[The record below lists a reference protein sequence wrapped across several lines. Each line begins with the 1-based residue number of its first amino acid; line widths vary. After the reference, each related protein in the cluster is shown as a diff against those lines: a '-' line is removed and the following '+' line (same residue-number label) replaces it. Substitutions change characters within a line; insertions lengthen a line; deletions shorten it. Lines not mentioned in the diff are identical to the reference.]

1 MQKIIQ
7 EICNENNIEFKLLS
21 KDWIIMLEKDGKTRY
36 ICGYK
41 FDLNGHGIGLIT
53 DDKFALYEVLKAKGI
68 PVIEHKI
75 VYNKDNYNDYA
86 IACNTYEYVKDYFL
100 KQNQNIVIKPNNGM
114 CGNDVFNITDINE
127 IDKILDR
134 LFIKNF
140 SISICPFYNIKHEYR
155 VIMLDGESKLVY
167 RKYLPIVIGDGK
179 KTIRE
184 LLLEF
189 NNCYFQN
196 KLQDSKYDIILS
208 KHEKFQYDWK
218 FNLSQGAIAKR
229 LEDEE
234 LSEKLV
240 NLAKQVCRET
250 NLKFASV
257 DIIETINGD
266 LLVLEANSGVTIDKY
281 VSLNPN
287 EYITAKEIYASAI
300 EKLFNNTIH
309 LQIF

>member
-1 MQKIIQ
+1 MKNSFKEIIQ
-7 EICNENNIEFKLLS
+7 QICNENNIKYKLLS
-21 KDWIIMLEKDGKTRY
+21 KDWVIMLEKDGKTRY

-41 FDLNGHGIGLIT
+41 FDLNWHGIGLIT

-68 PVIEHKI
+68 PVIEHNI
-75 VYNKDNYNDYA
+75 VYEKNNHYDYA
-86 IACNTYEYVKDYFL
+86 IACNTYEYVKDFFL

-114 CGNDVFNITDINE
+114 CGNDVFNVTDINE
-127 IDKILDR
+127 IDKILDK

-155 VIMLDGESKLVY
+155 VVMLDGESKLVY

-189 NNCYFQN
+189 NNDYFQD
-196 KLQDSKYDIILS
+196 KLLDSKYDSVLS
-208 KHEKFQYDWK
+208 KYEKFQYDWK

-287 EYITAKEIYASAI
+287 EYITAKKIYASAI
-300 EKLFNNTIH
+300 EKLFNN
-309 LQIF
+309 

>member
-1 MQKIIQ
+1 MKNNFKEIIQ
-7 EICNENNIEFKLLS
+7 QICNENGIKYKLLS
-21 KDWIIMLEKDGKTRY
+21 KDWVIMLEKDGKTRY

-41 FDLNGHGIGLIT
+41 FDLNGHGIGLIA

-68 PVIEHKI
+68 PIIEHKI
-75 VYNKDNYNDYA
+75 VYNTDNHCDYA
-86 IACNTYEYVKDYFL
+86 ITCNTYEYVKDYFL

-114 CGNDVFNITDINE
+114 CGFDVFNITDINE
-127 IDKILDR
+127 IDKVLDK

-155 VIMLDGESKLVY
+155 IIMLDGESKLVY
-167 RKYLPIVIGDGK
+167 RKYLPIVTGDGK

-184 LLLEF
+184 LLFEF
-189 NNCYFQN
+189 NNDYFQD

-208 KHEKFQYDWK
+208 KYEKFQYDWK
-218 FNLSQGAIAKR
+218 FNLLQGAIAKR

-257 DIIETINGD
+257 DIIETTNGD

-281 VSLNPN
+281 VSLNPD
-287 EYITAKEIYASAI
+287 EYITAKEIYAIAI
-300 EKLFNNTIH
+300 EKLFNN
-309 LQIF
+309 

>member
-1 MQKIIQ
+1 MKNSFKEIIEQVCDENKIKY
-7 EICNENNIEFKLLS
+7 KLLS

-75 VYNKDNYNDYA
+75 VYSKDNHNDYA
-86 IACNTYEYVKDYFL
+86 MDCNTYEYVKDFFL
-100 KQNQNIVIKPNNGM
+100 KHNQNIVIKPNNGM
-114 CGNDVFNITDINE
+114 CGYDVFNITDINE
-127 IDKILDR
+127 IDKILDK

-179 KTIRE
+179 KTLRE

-189 NNCYFQN
+189 NNDYFQD
-196 KLQDSKYDIILS
+196 KLQDSKYDRILA
-208 KHEKFQYDWK
+208 KCEKFQYDWK

-234 LSEKLV
+234 LYEKLTKI
-240 NLAKQVCRET
+240 AKQVCRET
-250 NLKFASV
+250 NLKFASF
-257 DIIETINGD
+257 DIIETTNND

-281 VSLNPN
+281 VCLNPD
-287 EYITAKEIYASAI
+287 EYITAKEIYAVAI
-300 EKLFNNTIH
+300 EKLFNN
-309 LQIF
+309 

>member
-1 MQKIIQ
+1 MKNSFKEIIQ
-7 EICNENNIEFKLLS
+7 QICNENNIKYKLLS
-21 KDWIIMLEKDGKTRY
+21 KDWVIMLEKDGKTRY

-68 PVIEHKI
+68 PVIEHNI
-75 VYNKDNYNDYA
+75 VYEKNNHYDYA
-86 IACNTYEYVKDYFL
+86 IACNTYEYVKDFFL

-114 CGNDVFNITDINE
+114 CGNDVFNVTDINE
-127 IDKILDR
+127 IDKILDK

-155 VIMLDGESKLVY
+155 VVMLDGESKLVY

-189 NNCYFQN
+189 NNDYFQD
-196 KLQDSKYDIILS
+196 KLLDSKYDSVLS
-208 KHEKFQYDWK
+208 KYEKFQYDWK

-287 EYITAKEIYASAI
+287 EYITAKKIYASAI
-300 EKLFNNTIH
+300 EKLFNN
-309 LQIF
+309 

>member
-1 MQKIIQ
+1 MKNSFKGIILQ
-7 EICNENNIEFKLLS
+7 ICKENGIKYKLLS
-21 KDWIIMLEKDGKTRY
+21 KDWVIMLEKGGKTRY

-41 FDLNGHGIGLIT
+41 FDLNGHGTGLIT

-68 PVIEHKI
+68 PVIEHNI
-75 VYNKDNYNDYA
+75 VYNKDNHYDYA
-86 IACNTYEYVKDYFL
+86 ITCNTYEYVKDYFL

-127 IDKILDR
+127 IDKILDK

-155 VIMLDGESKLVY
+155 VVMLDGESKLVY

-189 NNCYFQN
+189 NNDYFQD
-196 KLQDSKYDIILS
+196 KLQDSKYDRILS
-208 KHEKFQYDWK
+208 KYEKFQYDWK
-218 FNLSQGAIAKR
+218 FNLSQGAIAKK
-229 LEDEE
+229 LEDKE
-234 LSEKLV
+234 LYEKLI

-257 DIIETINGD
+257 DIIETTNGD

-281 VSLNPN
+281 VSLNPD

-300 EKLFNNTIH
+300 EKLFNN
-309 LQIF
+309 

>member
-1 MQKIIQ
+1 MKNSFKEIIEQ
-7 EICNENNIEFKLLS
+7 VCNENKIKYKLLS
-21 KDWIIMLEKDGKTRY
+21 NDWIIMLEKDGKTRY

-53 DDKFALYEVLKAKGI
+53 DDKFALYEVLKTKDI

-75 VYNKDNYNDYA
+75 VYNKDNHNDYA
-86 IACNTYEYVKDYFL
+86 MDCNTYEYVKDFFF
-100 KQNQNIVIKPNNGM
+100 KHNQNIVIKPNNGM
-114 CGNDVFNITDINE
+114 CGYDIFNITDINE
-127 IDKILDR
+127 IDTILDK

-179 KTIRE
+179 KTLRE
-184 LLLEF
+184 LLLKF
-189 NNCYFQN
+189 NNDYFQG
-196 KLQDSKYDIILS
+196 KLQDSKYDRILA
-208 KHEKFQYDWK
+208 KCEKFQYDWK

-234 LSEKLV
+234 LYEKLTKI
-240 NLAKQVCRET
+240 AKQVCRET

-257 DIIETINGD
+257 DIIETTNND
-266 LLVLEANSGVTIDKY
+266 LLVLEANSGVMIEKY
-281 VSLNPN
+281 VDLNPD
-287 EYITAKEIYASAI
+287 EYITAKEIYAVAI
-300 EKLFNNTIH
+300 EKLFNN
-309 LQIF
+309 

>member
-1 MQKIIQ
+1 MKNSFKEMIQ
-7 EICNENNIEFKLLS
+7 QICNENNIKYTLLS

-68 PVIEHKI
+68 PVIEHNI
-75 VYNKDNYNDYA
+75 VYNKDNHNDYA
-86 IACNTYEYVKDYFL
+86 INCNTYEYVKDYFL

-114 CGNDVFNITDINE
+114 CGNDVFNVTDINE
-127 IDKILDR
+127 IDRILNK
-134 LFIKNF
+134 LFINNF

-155 VIMLDGESKLVY
+155 VVMIDGENKLVY

-189 NNCYFQN
+189 NNGYFQD
-196 KLQDSKYDIILS
+196 KLQDSKYDRILS
-208 KHEKFQYDWK
+208 KYEKFQYDWK
-218 FNLSQGAIAKR
+218 FNLSQGAIAKK

-234 LSEKLV
+234 LYEKLI
-240 NLAKQVCRET
+240 NLAKKVCRET

-257 DIIETINGD
+257 DIIETTNND
-266 LLVLEANSGVTIDKY
+266 LLILEANSGVTIEKY
-281 VSLNPN
+281 VSLNPD
-287 EYITAKEIYASAI
+287 EYKTAKEIYKVAI
-300 EKLFNNTIH
+300 EKLFNN
-309 LQIF
+309 